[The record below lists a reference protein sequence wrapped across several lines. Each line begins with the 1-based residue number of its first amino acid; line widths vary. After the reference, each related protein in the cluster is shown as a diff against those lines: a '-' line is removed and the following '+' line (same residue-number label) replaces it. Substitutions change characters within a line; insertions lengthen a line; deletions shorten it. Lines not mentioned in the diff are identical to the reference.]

1 MDSLATGLQS
11 ALSPLHGAG
20 EDLVRIYLAGAAD
33 EVDENLCCLNVSVE
47 SFPPEV
53 CFAALRQLKDANRFH
68 PV

>member
-1 MDSLATGLQS
+1 M
-11 ALSPLHGAG
+11 
-20 EDLVRIYLAGAAD
+20 RIYLAGTAD
-33 EVDENLCCLNVSVE
+33 EAKEDLCCLDVSVE

>member
-20 EDLVRIYLAGAAD
+20 EDLVRIYPAGAAD
-33 EVDENLCCLNVSVE
+33 EAKEDPCCLNVSAG
-47 SFPPEV
+47 SFLPEV